1 MPNPNIDF
9 FSGEPEKGAGAN
21 GDKPADD
28 TFAGMQEL
36 NLFDDAPETDSQRAS
51 DATQVFDVNRAETV
65 KPAAPSVPQNKEKE
79 KNIGEMVF
87 QSLFAEEESNQ
98 PVEEDAI
105 PLDFAQPA
113 EPVPVAETEPEPFS
127 VEMPQ
132 ATPAKSTGAVPV
144 FNSTN
149 RQEPLRRQVKAKP
162 IDWNVDH
169 FRQAQAESQPTPAP
183 VQPLAPQQPAMTS
196 APVEPLQ
203 PQTVQPQ
210 EEPAWKQLL
219 DDAISEQKGAPVQPS
234 GEEATR
240 VFEPAAVQQPVQP
253 VVPVQPVAPVQP
265 AAPVQPVTPVQ
276 TMNFEPTELHKTTAF
291 DFDAEVPQPE
301 PQPQQPVSQTI
312 PLDFSQLDEP
322 VAEPVPVEPEQ
333 APQQKSLDGIPA
345 IDFSAFDQAVSAASE
360 EAYHEP
366 AQTDMK
372 EDLFAGLYDADPDDE
387 EYDEDEEEEDRP
399 RGSRRG
405 GSGGKG
411 GNKLPL
417 LIGIALVVLVLI
429 VLLFTRLLGG
439 DKKETDDSSASQATS
454 GSSVASDTSDVSTG
468 SSVAAEPVETIP
480 RDEWYMRLVNRDNV
494 MTKEEADAITTADVG
509 GVPVDSRAADAF
521 NQLISAAK
529 DAGYT
534 LTMKAGYR
542 TYATQES
549 NYNAG
554 YTDCPAGASEH
565 NLGLAADIF
574 SGTVSS
580 YDDAAYRASDEYK
593 WLTENAANYGF
604 IERYPQGSKDI
615 TGFDPE
621 PWHWRY
627 VGVEQAQK
635 IKASG
640 LTLEAYLAQDSSA
653 AASSDASSAA

>member
-28 TFAGMQEL
+28 TFAGMKEL

-65 KPAAPSVPQNKEKE
+65 QPATPSVPQNKG

-98 PVEEDAI
+98 PVVEDAI
-105 PLDFAQPA
+105 PLDFAQPGESMSA
-113 EPVPVAETEPEPFS
+113 KESEPEPIA

-132 ATPAKSTGAVPV
+132 AAPAKSTGAVPV

-162 IDWNVDH
+162 IDWNVDR

-183 VQPLAPQQPAMTS
+183 VQPSVPQQPAMTS
-196 APVEPLQ
+196 APVELIQ
-203 PQTVQPQ
+203 PQPVQPQ

-219 DDAISEQKGAPVQPS
+219 DDAISEQKGVPVQPS

-240 VFEPAAVQQPVQP
+240 VFEPTAAQQPAQP
-253 VVPVQPVAPVQP
+253 VTPVQST
-265 AAPVQPVTPVQ
+265 TPVQ

-291 DFDAEVPQPE
+291 DFDAEAPRPE
-301 PQPQQPVSQTI
+301 PQQSVSQTI
-312 PLDFSQLDEP
+312 PLDFSQLNEP
-322 VAEPVPVEPEQ
+322 AAEPIPAEPERD
-333 APQQKSLDGIPA
+333 PQQNSLNGIPA

-360 EAYHEP
+360 ESYHETAP
-366 AQTDMK
+366 ESMPNDMK

-387 EYDEDEEEEDRP
+387 EYDEDEEEEERP

-417 LIGIALVVLVLI
+417 LIGVALVVLVLI

-439 DKKETDDSSASQATS
+439 DKEETSDSSTSQSAS
-454 GSSVASDTSDVSTG
+454 GSSVTSDASDVSTG
-468 SSVAAEPVETIP
+468 SSVATEPVETIP
-480 RDEWYMRLVNRDNV
+480 RNEWYMRLVNRDNV
-494 MTKEEADAITTADVG
+494 MTKEEADAITTTDVG

-640 LTLEAYLAQDSSA
+640 LTLEEYLAQDSSA
-653 AASSDASSAA
+653 A